1 MAFEKLYTIK
11 DADHQLVHAS
21 NICAKLNQ
29 KANGEL
35 SQKQSVAIDDI
46 ATKYLSYIDAQ
57 LKITGFSSKN
67 IRQRVDLLNNY
78 YNFLFGKGYDNI
90 FSSQGKLRPT
100 ILEEFMYLVFRD
112 VVEDLKTYANDT
124 DNVLKLGSVK
134 AYSNLYFKSD
144 DIKSF
149 INDIKTGVNVK
160 DQDFAIYREMGLTI
174 NNGDS
179 ETVNLPIIAIEVKT
193 YIDKTMLEGAIATAE
208 KIKSGN
214 PYSKF
219 FVVSENYEVDLKV
232 DPAYSRIDQIFVLRK
247 SKRKVQPRIDIQ
259 ADVVELLVTEVH
271 DYLKR
276 KWGDIETKLTTK
288 GIII

>member
-1 MAFEKLYTIK
+1 MAFEKLYNIK
-11 DADHQLVHAS
+11 EADHQLVHAS
-21 NICAKLNQ
+21 NICAKLTQ
-29 KANGEL
+29 KADGDL
-35 SQKQSVAIDDI
+35 TPKQSVAIDDI
-46 ATKYLSYIDAQ
+46 ATKYTSYIDAQ
-57 LKITGFSSKN
+57 LKIRGFSSKN
-67 IRQRVDLLNNY
+67 IQKRVDLLNDY
-78 YNFLFGKGYDNI
+78 YNYLFRKEYDNV

-112 VVEDLKTYANDT
+112 VVEDLKAYADDT
-124 DNVLKLGSVK
+124 DNILKLGSVK
-134 AYSNLYFKSD
+134 AYTNLYFKSE

-174 NNGDS
+174 NNEDS

-259 ADVVELLVTEVH
+259 ADVVELLVTEVY

>member
-1 MAFEKLYTIK
+1 MAFEALYTIK

-29 KANGEL
+29 KANSEL
-35 SQKQSVAIDDI
+35 SQKQSAAIDDI

-57 LKITGFSSKN
+57 LRIRGFSSKN
-67 IRQRVDLLNNY
+67 IQRRVDLLNDY
-78 YNFLFGKGYDNI
+78 YNFLFEKGYDNV

-100 ILEEFMYLVFRD
+100 ILEEFMYIVFRD
-112 VVEDLKTYANDT
+112 VVEDLRVYANDT

-174 NNGDS
+174 NNENS
-179 ETVNLPIIAIEVKT
+179 EIVNLPIIAIEVKT

-259 ADVVELLVTEVH
+259 ADVVELLVAEVH

-276 KWGDIETKLTTK
+276 KWGDIETKLITK

>member
-29 KANGEL
+29 KVNGEL